1 MLLNQDNSSDF
12 SIPKKKK
19 KKIEKLINVSTR
31 VISVKFT
38 FMSHYHFGGK
48 QNDVQLVTRG
58 ADGDRVWEVDILA
71 DRNEYNLRS
80 SQPNGKQLS
89 LNHDNKCAFLSSKS

>member
-19 KKIEKLINVSTR
+19 KLINVSTR

-38 FMSHYHFGGK
+38 FMSHYHFGGR

-58 ADGDRVWEVDILA
+58 ADGDRV
-71 DRNEYNLRS
+71 
-80 SQPNGKQLS
+80 
-89 LNHDNKCAFLSSKS
+89 

>member
-12 SIPKKKK
+12 SIPKKKR
-19 KKIEKLINVSTR
+19 EKLINVSTR

-38 FMSHYHFGGK
+38 FMSHYHFGGR

-58 ADGDRVWEVDILA
+58 ADGDRV
-71 DRNEYNLRS
+71 
-80 SQPNGKQLS
+80 
-89 LNHDNKCAFLSSKS
+89 

>member
-1 MLLNQDNSSDF
+1 MGFFFLIIMLLNQDNPSDF
-12 SIPKKKK
+12 SIPK

-38 FMSHYHFGGK
+38 FMSHYHFGGR

-58 ADGDRVWEVDILA
+58 ADGDRV
-71 DRNEYNLRS
+71 
-80 SQPNGKQLS
+80 
-89 LNHDNKCAFLSSKS
+89 

>member
-1 MLLNQDNSSDF
+1 MLLNQDNSSYF

-19 KKIEKLINVSTR
+19 KKKNIEKLINVSTR

-58 ADGDRVWEVDILA
+58 ADGDRV
-71 DRNEYNLRS
+71 
-80 SQPNGKQLS
+80 
-89 LNHDNKCAFLSSKS
+89 

>member
-1 MLLNQDNSSDF
+1 
-12 SIPKKKK
+12 
-19 KKIEKLINVSTR
+19 
-31 VISVKFT
+31 
-38 FMSHYHFGGK
+38 MSHYHFGGR

-58 ADGDRVWEVDILA
+58 ADGDRVQEVDTLA

-89 LNHDNKCAFLSSKS
+89 LNQDNKCAFLCLEYGLKPNEMLAKAQF

>member
-1 MLLNQDNSSDF
+1 MGFFFFLIMLLNQDNPSDF

-19 KKIEKLINVSTR
+19 RKRKEKLINVSTR

-38 FMSHYHFGGK
+38 FMSHYHFGGR

-58 ADGDRVWEVDILA
+58 ADGDRV
-71 DRNEYNLRS
+71 
-80 SQPNGKQLS
+80 
-89 LNHDNKCAFLSSKS
+89 

>member
-1 MLLNQDNSSDF
+1 MGFFFFLIMLLNQDNPSDF

-19 KKIEKLINVSTR
+19 RKEKLINVSTR

-38 FMSHYHFGGK
+38 FMSHYHFGGR

-58 ADGDRVWEVDILA
+58 ADGDRV
-71 DRNEYNLRS
+71 
-80 SQPNGKQLS
+80 
-89 LNHDNKCAFLSSKS
+89 